1 MTHKKQNLEFRIWNP
16 TYWVRFSPNSKF
28 YIPNSAPKGFT
39 LVEMIVYAAVLGII
53 AVLSINSMLA
63 MTRAF
68 TDLRVSRDLNSS
80 ATALFE
86 RITRDIRGAY
96 DIDAAQSTFGV
107 HPGRLMLDTK
117 DSSGANNTTIE
128 YYVTGNRVNIRE
140 GGVDQGS
147 IMTTGTSVTSFVVRQ
162 LTSTNTKAVKVEA
175 TISATRANITK
186 TRNFYT
192 TVVLRGTY

>member
-1 MTHKKQNLEFRIWNP
+1 MMQFTNRLR
-16 TYWVRFSPNSKF
+16 
-28 YIPNSAPKGFT
+28 GFT

-86 RITRDIRGAY
+86 RLTRDIRGAY
-96 DIDAAQSTFGV
+96 DIDAAQSTFGA

-117 DSSGANNTTIE
+117 DSGGANTTIE

-162 LTSTNTKAVKVEA
+162 LTNTNTKAVKVEA

>member
-1 MTHKKQNLEFRIWNP
+1 MTSI
-16 TYWVRFSPNSKF
+16 FSLRSR
-28 YIPNSAPKGFT
+28 GFT
-39 LVEMIVYAAVLGII
+39 LVEMVVYAAILGII

-86 RITRDIRGAY
+86 RLTRDIRGAY

-107 HPGRLMLDTK
+107 HPGRLMLNTR
-117 DSSGANNTTIE
+117 DSGGANTTIE

-147 IMTTGTSVTSFVVRQ
+147 IMTTDTTVSSFIVRQ

-186 TRNFYT
+186 TRNFNT

>member
-1 MTHKKQNLEFRIWNP
+1 MMQSINRI
-16 TYWVRFSPNSKF
+16 
-28 YIPNSAPKGFT
+28 KGFT

-86 RITRDIRGAY
+86 RLTRDVRGAY
-96 DIDAAQSTFGV
+96 DIDAAQSTLGV
-107 HPGRLMLDTK
+107 HPGRLMLK
-117 DSSGANNTTIE
+117 GSSGVNTTIE

-147 IMTTGTSVTSFVVRQ
+147 IMTAGTTVSSFIVRE
-162 LTSTNTKAVKVEA
+162 LVNTNTKAIKVEA
-175 TISATRANITK
+175 TISATRGNITK

>member
-1 MTHKKQNLEFRIWNP
+1 MTQITNRMH
-16 TYWVRFSPNSKF
+16 
-28 YIPNSAPKGFT
+28 GFT
-39 LVEMIVYAAVLGII
+39 LVEMIVYAAILGII

-86 RITRDIRGAY
+86 RLTRDIRGAY
-96 DIDAAQSTFGV
+96 DIDVTQSTFGA
-107 HPGRLMLDTK
+107 HPGQLMLNTK
-117 DSSGANNTTIE
+117 DASGADTTIQF
-128 YYVTGNRVNIRE
+128 YVTGSSVNIRE

-147 IMTTGTSVTSFVVRQ
+147 IMTTGTTVSSFVVRQ

-175 TISATRANITK
+175 TISATRGNITK